1 MRVEEDYFFLSLSL
15 SLSGE
20 RGRNIYE
27 DDDDEKRNRERGF
40 FITRSHTKTNDER
53 GFSSSFFLTTPN
65 YQYST
70 VTNFE

>member
-1 MRVEEDYFFLSLSL
+1 MRVEEDYFFLSLFL

-40 FITRSHTKTNDER
+40 FITRTQTKTNER

-65 YQYST
+65 YLVQYS
-70 VTNFE
+70 N

>member
-27 DDDDEKRNRERGF
+27 DDDEEREVQRF
-40 FITRSHTKTNDER
+40 
-53 GFSSSFFLTTPN
+53 FSSPAHKKTLHHLHK
-65 YQYST
+65 QT
-70 VTNFE
+70 VRN